1 MDRSPLLAR
10 AVWIRALLAV
20 GVFSAATPA
29 AFAQAWVPPGGIGA
43 LTVVFQTIANTGHRL
58 HDGTML
64 RGFDS
69 ASRGLLIEF
78 DYALTDRLSVSAG
91 VPYLAAKY
99 QGPEPSLFLL
109 PTDECQCWTH
119 GWQDVNVTV
128 RYNLLNDAFAL
139 TPSVSIGTPTH
150 EYNYFGEAVVG
161 RNLNE
166 VRLTLD
172 AGQRLDFISPRLS
185 VSGRYSY
192 AFVEQ
197 VLDLPNNRSNM
208 GIESAFLISR
218 RVSARGSVSWQR
230 SHGGLRSTE
239 FVTEEQFVQF
249 DRILKD
255 NYVHVGGALAYSLPR
270 IDVFV
275 AYLAYVGG
283 TDTHAGRVFTIGMS
297 WPFQLR

>member
-1 MDRSPLLAR
+1 MDCSPLLAR

-20 GVFSAATPA
+20 VVFSAATPA

-78 DYALTDRLSVSAG
+78 DYALTDRLSVSAS

-99 QGPEPSLFLL
+99 QGRSRAFSCCPQTVPVLN
-109 PTDECQCWTH
+109 H

-139 TPSVSIGTPTH
+139 TPSVSIGTPAH

-185 VSGRYSY
+185 VSGRSSFHLRG
-192 AFVEQ
+192 AGARPAEQ
-197 VLDLPNNRSNM
+197 SQQHGVRV
-208 GIESAFLISR
+208 GIPHLAPGFGARLGLVATFTR
-218 RVSARGSVSWQR
+218 R
-230 SHGGLRSTE
+230 
-239 FVTEEQFVQF
+239 
-249 DRILKD
+249 
-255 NYVHVGGALAYSLPR
+255 P
-270 IDVFV
+270 
-275 AYLAYVGG
+275 
-283 TDTHAGRVFTIGMS
+283 
-297 WPFQLR
+297 